1 MGEALLMNRNRTF
14 WVRAA
19 MALLAAAVCSA
30 DEVFPVVHHEPIA
43 VRILEGK
50 NGAPQARVHV
60 VLIAGYDRRDLDLGL
75 WREEAVTDEAGM
87 VQLSDAL
94 KNLPLL
100 RVAVLKRSSCAT
112 DAGGAAI
119 SVERIRR
126 DGMSSANRCGT
137 VVAADVPGTLAV
149 FVKGKKLSA
158 KAARELAIPSPA
170 SQAAQGS
177 SETAVKSSVP
187 VAALSDAEV
196 DQVLSEPN

>member
-1 MGEALLMNRNRTF
+1 MGEALLMNRNRTV
-14 WVRAA
+14 WVGAA

-30 DEVFPVVHHEPIA
+30 DEVFPVVHEEPIA
-43 VRILEGK
+43 VRVLEGK
-50 NGAPQARVHV
+50 NGTPQTKVHV
-60 VLIAGYDRRDLDLGL
+60 LIVAGYDRRDLDQGI
-75 WREEAVTDEAGM
+75 WREEAVTDEAGT
-87 VQLSDAL
+87 VHLSDAL

-100 RVAVLKRSSCAT
+100 RVEVLKRSSCAR

-126 DGMSSANRCGT
+126 DGMSAANRCGT

-158 KAARELAIPSPA
+158 KAARELAIPSSA
-170 SQAAQGS
+170 SQAAQSS

-187 VAALSDAEV
+187 VLALSDAEV

>member
-1 MGEALLMNRNRTF
+1 MNRNRTF

-30 DEVFPVVHHEPIA
+30 DEVFPVVDHEPIA

-149 FVKGKKLSA
+149 FVKGKKLSVA
-158 KAARELAIPSPA
+158 MQAPTTAATSSALAGRATA
-170 SQAAQGS
+170 SGRAR
-177 SETAVKSSVP
+177 
-187 VAALSDAEV
+187 
-196 DQVLSEPN
+196 